1 MKYQPSRA
9 CSDLCRVTRF
19 PVRQPERDRSE
30 QALFYGRRNMTKAE
44 HKQRATDL
52 AYQVRH
58 CYSKTAKKEMVKECL
73 RTLMKSRKGA

>member
-1 MKYQPSRA
+1 MLRVHYLLKSANPKGTDQSRP
-9 CSDLCRVTRF
+9 F
-19 PVRQPERDRSE
+19 
-30 QALFYGRRNMTKAE
+30 FYGRRNMTKAE

-73 RTLMKSRKGA
+73 RTLRKSLKGI

>member
-1 MKYQPSRA
+1 MNR
-9 CSDLCRVTRF
+9 
-19 PVRQPERDRSE
+19 
-30 QALFYGRRNMTKAE
+30 LFYGRRNMTKAE

-73 RTLMKSRKGA
+73 RALRKSLKGI